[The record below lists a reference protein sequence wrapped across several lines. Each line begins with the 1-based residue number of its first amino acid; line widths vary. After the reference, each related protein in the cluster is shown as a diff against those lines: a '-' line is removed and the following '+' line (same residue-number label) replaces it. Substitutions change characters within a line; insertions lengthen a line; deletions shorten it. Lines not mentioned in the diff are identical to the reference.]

1 MLGRTPRRRI
11 RVSQIVEPPQ
21 AKKGSQDLPRTDR
34 HRRGWVAAILVL
46 AVITGLIAIVS
57 TWVKRQALDTN
68 NWTNTSSK
76 LLAKQSVRNAVGA
89 YMVDQI
95 FTNVDV
101 AGALENALPK
111 QADALAGPASAGLRD
126 LANQAAPQLL
136 ARPRIQQLWRD
147 SNRAAHKQLLAI
159 LNGGNSAVSTSNGEV
174 VLDLHQLVT
183 QLAGTLGLSPPS
195 AAQGAAARGAVQQ
208 RLGVTLPAG
217 TGRLVI
223 MRSKNLKTAQDIAKG
238 IRDLSIIFTVISL
251 GLFAAAIALAS
262 GWRRLALR
270 STGWCFFGLG
280 IAVLLVRR
288 IGGNYI
294 VNNLVT
300 AESVKPAAH
309 DTWNIG
315 TGLLRAI
322 ALAFVIYG
330 LLIVLAAWLAGPT
343 SSAVAVRRA
352 LAPTLREHPVR
363 VYGVAA
369 LVYLLVLLWGPTPA
383 FRQWIPVL
391 LIAALLALG
400 IELLRRETAR
410 EFPDAHAGDT
420 MARMRHWF
428 DTRRG
433 RAGHDGQQP
442 VAGGR

>member
-1 MLGRTPRRRI
+1 
-11 RVSQIVEPPQ
+11 VSQPVEPPQ
-21 AKKGSQDLPRTDR
+21 AAKGPQDLPRVDR

-46 AVITGLIAIVS
+46 AVITGLIAILS

-76 LLAKQSVRNAVGA
+76 LLAKQSVRNALGA

-101 AGALENALPK
+101 AGALESALPK

-159 LNGGNSAVSTSNGEV
+159 LNGGNSSVSTANGEV
-174 VLDLHQLVT
+174 VLNLHQLVT

-195 AAQGAAARGAVQQ
+195 AAQGAQLRNTAQQ

-217 TGRLVI
+217 AGQLVI
-223 MRSKNLKTAQDIAKG
+223 MRSKNLKTAQDIVKA
-238 IRDLSIIFTVISL
+238 IRDLSIIFTVISFC
-251 GLFAAAIALAS
+251 LFAAAIALAS
-262 GWRRLALR
+262 GWRRIALR
-270 STGWCFFGLG
+270 TTGWCFFGLG

-309 DTWNIG
+309 DSWNVG

-322 ALAFVIYG
+322 AIAFVIYG
-330 LLIVLAAWLAGPT
+330 LLIVLAAWLAG
-343 SSAVAVRRA
+343 SSTWAVSVRRA
-352 LAPTLREHPVR
+352 LAPTLRDHPVR
-363 VYGVAA
+363 AYGVAG

-391 LIAALLALG
+391 LIAALLVLG

-410 EFPDAHAGDT
+410 EFPDALPGDA
-420 MARMRHWF
+420 MARMRHWW

-433 RAGHDGQQP
+433 HAARDGQQP
-442 VAGGR
+442 VAR